1 LSRPGEQPATEYAR
15 PLTELGGADEPR
27 YGGKSAAL
35 GELLDAGIRVPAGFG
50 LSREAYAAARALDG
64 DRLAVP
70 ADVREQIASRYA
82 ELARSAGEDE
92 PPVAVRSSAV
102 GEDSATATF
111 AGQQETILWV
121 RGLDAVC
128 EAVSACWVSLHSET
142 AASYRRH
149 LGDGREPAMGV
160 TIQLM
165 VDALISGVLF
175 TCNPLSGDPSMIA
188 INASWG
194 LGLSVVGGEVT
205 PDDYLVSKITGEVVR
220 ETLGDKRHEYV
231 PAPGGPGVQ
240 LQKVSDERATARC
253 LGDPEIAALVAVA
266 EAAQAHFGSHQ
277 DVEWAVSR
285 TGPCPDNV
293 FIVQSRPVTAV
304 HQQRPEP
311 TPSASAISMVLA
323 QFGTGAA
330 RKS

>member
-1 LSRPGEQPATEYAR
+1 MPAAQYTHSLA
-15 PLTELGGADEPR
+15 ELRSGDEPR

-50 LSREAYAAARALDG
+50 LSRDAYEAACALGG

-70 ADVREQIASRYA
+70 ADVRDQIASRYA
-82 ELARSAGEDE
+82 DLARSAGGDE

-121 RGLDAVC
+121 RGLDSVC

-142 AASYRRH
+142 AASYREH

-165 VDALISGVLF
+165 VDSLISGVLF

-205 PDDYLVSKITGEVVR
+205 PDDYLISRVTGEVVR
-220 ETLGDKRHEYV
+220 EALGDKRVEYV
-231 PAPGGPGVQ
+231 PDPDRGGVL
-240 LQKVSDERATARC
+240 LQEVSGERAAARC

-266 EAAQAHFGSHQ
+266 KAAHAHFGSHQ
-277 DVEWAVSR
+277 DVEWAVAR
-285 TGPCPDNV
+285 TGSVPDNV
-293 FIVQSRPVTAV
+293 FVVQSRPVTAI

-311 TPSASAISMVLA
+311 APATSAISMVLA

-330 RKS
+330 KKS

>member
-1 LSRPGEQPATEYAR
+1 VSPASDIPAAQYTR
-15 PLTELGGADEPR
+15 PLAELRSDDEPR

-50 LSREAYAAARALDG
+50 LSREAYEAARATGG
-64 DRLAVP
+64 DRLTAP
-70 ADVREQIASRYA
+70 DDVRKQIASRYA
-82 ELARSAGEDE
+82 ELARSAGVDE

-111 AGQQETILWV
+111 AGQQETVLWV

-128 EAVSACWVSLHSET
+128 EAVSACWVSLYSET
-142 AASYRRH
+142 ATSYREH

-165 VDALISGVLF
+165 VDSLISGVLF
-175 TCNPLSGDPSMIA
+175 TCNPLTGDPSMIA

-205 PDDYLVSKITGEVVR
+205 PDDYLVSKVTGEVVR
-220 ETLGDKRHEYV
+220 ETLGDKRVEYV
-231 PAPGGPGVQ
+231 PDPHGAGVV
-240 LQKVSDERATARC
+240 LQEVSGERPAARC
-253 LGDPEIAALVAVA
+253 LGDQEIAALVAVA
-266 EAAQAHFGSHQ
+266 KAAQAHFGSHQ
-277 DVEWAVSR
+277 DVEWALAR
-285 TGPCPDNV
+285 TGSVPDNLFV
-293 FIVQSRPVTAV
+293 VQSRPVTTI
-304 HQQRPEP
+304 HQPRPQP
-311 TPSASAISMVLA
+311 AAPQSAISMVLA